1 MDFHF
6 IFSQEKVVEDP
17 VKLEKTMNA
26 ARWRPTNYEYGAR
39 GNLELFGIS
48 EHGIKATI
56 TKQPR

>member
-1 MDFHF
+1 M
-6 IFSQEKVVEDP
+6 VEDP